1 MLFDYQDIIKRD
13 ITGDEF
19 QIYAY
24 EPETNVESAKYRDK
38 VVKDSDIN
46 IVLFPLIF
54 AEMLGKVDIEA
65 NVEGGGPSGQAGAIR
80 WGIAMS
86 LRSFV
91 DQEMVESMRLA
102 GLLQRDYR
110 RRERKKYGQEGARR
124 KYTWKK
130 R

>member
-1 MLFDYQDIIKRD
+1 
-13 ITGDEF
+13 
-19 QIYAY
+19 
-24 EPETNVESAKYRDK
+24 
-38 VVKDSDIN
+38 
-46 IVLFPLIF
+46 
-54 AEMLGKVDIEA
+54 MLGKVDVEA

-91 DQEMVESMRLA
+91 DQEMIETMRLGKYRSLSTSSLIIIVTNCIPFA
-102 GLLQRDYR
+102 GGLLTRDYR
-110 RRERKKYGQEGARR
+110 RRERKKFGQEGARR